1 MVRNGTMSLE
11 IGTWVNIKKGKIKME
26 NKIKKYIV
34 MSKFGHS
41 DRFMLEKQFINRHS
55 ADYYANLMK
64 EEKEYDDIEYFLFE
78 QTVAYNYKEKDSRK
92 EEEYEDSIPF

>member
-1 MVRNGTMSLE
+1 MVNDGIMNLL
-11 IGTWVNIKKGKIKME
+11 IGTWADINEATKGKKKME
-26 NKIKKYIV
+26 NKTKKYIV

-41 DRFMLEKQFINRHS
+41 DRFMLEKQFLNRHS

-78 QTVAYNYKEKDSRK
+78 QTVAYNHKED
-92 EEEYEDSIPF
+92 EYEDSIPF

>member
-1 MVRNGTMSLE
+1 MVNDGIMNLLT
-11 IGTWVNIKKGKIKME
+11 GTWADINEATKGKKKME

-41 DRFMLEKQFINRHS
+41 DRFMIEKQFLNRHS

-64 EEKEYDDIEYFLFE
+64 EEKEYDDMEYFLFE
-78 QTVAYNYKEKDSRK
+78 QTVAYNNKEDD
-92 EEEYEDSIPF
+92 YEDSIPF

>member
-1 MVRNGTMSLE
+1 MVKDGIMNLLT
-11 IGTWVNIKKGKIKME
+11 GTWADINEATKGKKKME
-26 NKIKKYIV
+26 NKTKKYIV

-41 DRFMLEKQFINRHS
+41 DRFMLEKQFLNRHS

-78 QTVAYNYKEKDSRK
+78 QTVAYNHKED
-92 EEEYEDSIPF
+92 EYEDSIPF

>member
-1 MVRNGTMSLE
+1 MVNDGIMNLL
-11 IGTWVNIKKGKIKME
+11 IGTWADINEATKGKKKME

-41 DRFMLEKQFINRHS
+41 DRFMLEKQFLNRHS
-55 ADYYANLMK
+55 ADYYANLMQ

-78 QTVAYNYKEKDSRK
+78 QTVAYNHKED
-92 EEEYEDSIPF
+92 EYEDSIPF